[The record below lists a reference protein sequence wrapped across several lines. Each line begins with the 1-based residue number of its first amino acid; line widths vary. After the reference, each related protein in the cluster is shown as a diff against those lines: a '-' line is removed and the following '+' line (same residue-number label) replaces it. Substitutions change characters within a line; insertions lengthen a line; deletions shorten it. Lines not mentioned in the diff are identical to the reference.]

1 MSFFDIFK
9 RNKVTTISESTIDK
23 QLSSKEPYGKDDC
36 SYIDTDIPNNQKNK
50 EQSQTVFGT
59 PIDELQNKGL
69 YPWANKPIPDTDLKL
84 SHIIMLWWFDEVYKP
99 QKSVPLYFE
108 RYYVKSFKIEV
119 RYLIDHS
126 WLNLDK
132 SLSLKA
138 KKILSDNYEYVEKH
152 RNNWTSDEELEKNHN
167 IFLKIQNEH
176 NEWLRSVGLDDIA
189 DQNEKYRDID
199 AKNDSITKP
208 FLLAEKLS
216 KAGKINESLEILLP
230 LLEKA
235 KTIEPYYRGMIVERI
250 AINHRKEK
258 SFKNEI
264 DILEQYLNTM
274 NTDKSFYQYQEKFE
288 KRLQRA
294 QSLFLN
300 QKNSD

>member
-132 SLSLKA
+132 SLSLKT

>member
-9 RNKVTTISESTIDK
+9 SNKVTTISESTIDK

-50 EQSQTVFGT
+50 EQSQTVYGT

-167 IFLKIQNEH
+167 IFLKKQNEH

>member
-50 EQSQTVFGT
+50 EQSQTVYGT

-167 IFLKIQNEH
+167 IFLKKQNEH